1 MNEEKVENNIFSAEH
16 PVDLLE
22 QIIAEGA
29 TQTSFEDVYRI
40 SDDGL
45 CHRDTFLC
53 SALMN
58 SQRELNNRDAYLAQL
73 QQEYDVGDWS
83 TSCWDDLEK
92 AKKILALK
100 EKFNDSPALLKGSI
114 AEDTGY
120 SILSIE
126 RNSIKL
132 LPAKQRKKKKHHIDW
147 WIFEG
152 KDVSEFF
159 SKLEV

>member
-1 MNEEKVENNIFSAEH
+1 MDEEKVENNIFSAEH

-22 QIIAEGA
+22 RILAEGA
-29 TQTSFEDVYRI
+29 TQTSFKDVYRI

-58 SQRELNNRDAYLAQL
+58 SQREMNNRDAYLAQL
-73 QQEYDVGDWS
+73 QQEYDVEDWS
-83 TSCWDDLEK
+83 TSCWADLEK

-114 AEDTGY
+114 VEDTGY
-120 SILSIE
+120 SILTTE
-126 RNSIKL
+126 RNSIKV
-132 LPAKQRKKKKHHIDW
+132 LPSKQRNKRKHHIDW
-147 WIFEG
+147 WIFEE
-152 KDVSEFF
+152 KDVSAFF